1 MSDISAR
8 WVQDAGFCAH
18 GTWSALV
25 DESGN
30 VLQVQSNQAV
40 VCKCALIV
48 WTLPSRQSHTIKIKR
63 PLWKDIN

>member
-1 MSDISAR
+1 LR
-8 WVQDAGFCAH
+8 
-18 GTWSALV
+18 
-25 DESGN
+25 ESGITQKQLANRLGKGGN